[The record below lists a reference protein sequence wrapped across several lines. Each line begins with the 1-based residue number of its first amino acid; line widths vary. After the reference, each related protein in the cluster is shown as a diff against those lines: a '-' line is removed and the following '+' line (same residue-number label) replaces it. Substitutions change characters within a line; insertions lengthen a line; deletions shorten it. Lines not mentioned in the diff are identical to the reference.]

1 MLFKSRGE
9 RFVPSNLQLTL
20 PFEEQ
25 EEITVPEPTKE
36 KITYERVKKKHP
48 GRNALP
54 EHIPVEEI
62 ILEPEG
68 LTPDMI
74 HIGDEITETL
84 DYKPPVL
91 LKRRYI
97 RRKYAVKNYV
107 EDAIRNVV
115 IADLPSRRLPKAIAE
130 AGLLAYL
137 WSSKFV
143 YHLPFYSQ
151 IEMFKRQFGWEL

>member
-1 MLFKSRGE
+1 MKKDLFH
-9 RFVPSNLQLTL
+9 
-20 PFEEQ
+20 
-25 EEITVPEPTKE
+25 TK
-36 KITYERVKKKHP
+36 VKKKHP

-54 EHIPVEEI
+54 EHIPAEEV

-74 HIGDEITETL
+74 HIGNEITEML

-107 EDAIRNVV
+107 KDAT
-115 IADLPSRRLPKAIAE
+115 
-130 AGLLAYL
+130 
-137 WSSKFV
+137 
-143 YHLPFYSQ
+143 
-151 IEMFKRQFGWEL
+151 

>member
-1 MLFKSRGE
+1 M
-9 RFVPSNLQLTL
+9 VW
-20 PFEEQ
+20 
-25 EEITVPEPTKE
+25 
-36 KITYERVKKKHP
+36 VKKKHP
-48 GRNALP
+48 GRSALP

-68 LTPDMI
+68 LTADMI

-91 LKRRYI
+91 LKRRYF

-107 EDAIRNVV
+107 EDAPRNIF
-115 IADLPSRRLPKAIAE
+115 IAELPSRPLPKAIAE

-143 YHLPFYSQ
+143 YHLPFYRQ
-151 IEMFKRQFGWEL
+151 IEMFKS